1 MTCKYLR
8 YALVLLLGVISL
20 SAQSSRPPGVPGEM
34 PPSAVGEEASKN
46 DVLVSGFR
54 ISSDFDDNALNDN
67 HNKQSNVVTI
77 LEPRMGWRF
86 SRPRVEWTLDY
97 RPGFS
102 VSHPLPAYN
111 SRSQLLDTGVRFRL
125 NKRLELRLRDTF
137 LESKNPFD
145 RLHQPEFM
153 TGFGILDRPN
163 DSILSPT
170 ARRSSEQAGLD
181 LTYALGAHTI
191 VGTSGSF
198 FTVRYSAAAGG
209 LQSRQV
215 PENTTSANGHAF
227 YSHHL
232 TRRTW
237 IGFDY
242 NVQNLISRGS
252 RSRSLIHTVFYN
264 QTMSLTPNMRVSV
277 FAGPQHSFTR
287 AENSIFIVGSETV
300 SGSSWHWAGGAT
312 YDWSGPRASLRASV
326 FRKMSDG
333 GGVLGPVQ
341 LSGATLEFR
350 RQLTQRW
357 TADLI
362 ASYDYNQA
370 LTGAPRTLSYVSAA
384 GGMSR
389 MLSQNLSLD
398 FRYWR
403 VRQVGS
409 GILATGYSADHN
421 RVSTSLAYDFKFPL
435 GR

>member
-8 YALVLLLGVISL
+8 YALALLFGVISL
-20 SAQSSRPPGVPGEM
+20 SAQSSRPPGVPGEI

-67 HNKQSNVVTI
+67 HNKQSKIVTI
-77 LEPRMGWRF
+77 LEPRLGWRF
-86 SRPRVEWTLDY
+86 SHPRVEWVLDY

-102 VSHPLPAYN
+102 ISHPLATYN
-111 SRSQLLDTGVRFRL
+111 PRSQLLDTGVRFRL
-125 NKRLELRLRDTF
+125 SKRLELRLRDNF

-191 VGTSGSF
+191 VGASGSF
-198 FTVRYSAAAGG
+198 FTVRYSAAAV
-209 LQSRQV
+209 LQPRQI

-227 YSHHL
+227 YFHHL
-232 TRRTW
+232 TRRMW

-242 NVQNLISRGS
+242 NVQNLISGGS
-252 RSRSLIHTVFYN
+252 RSRSLIQTVFYT
-264 QTMSLTPNMRVSV
+264 QTVSLTSNMRVSV
-277 FAGPQHSFTR
+277 FAGPQRSFTR
-287 AENSIFIVGSETV
+287 AEKLIFIAGSETA
-300 SGSSWHWAGGAT
+300 SRSSWHWAGGAT
-312 YDWSGPRASLRASV
+312 YDWSGQRASLIASL
-326 FRKMSDG
+326 FRKVSDG

-350 RQLTQRW
+350 RQLTRRW
-357 TADLI
+357 TADLM
-362 ASYDYNQA
+362 ASYDYNQG

-384 GGMSR
+384 GGMTR
-389 MLSQNLSLD
+389 MLGQNLSLD

-409 GILATGYSADHN
+409 GILAAGYSADHN